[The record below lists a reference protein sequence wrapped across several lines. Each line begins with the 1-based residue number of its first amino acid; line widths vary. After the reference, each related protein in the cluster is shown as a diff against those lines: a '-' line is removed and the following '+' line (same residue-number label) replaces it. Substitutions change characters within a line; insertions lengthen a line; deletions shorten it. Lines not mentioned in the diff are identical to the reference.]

1 MTIIIRGIE
10 VQDVLTHF
18 DLTTEEQ
25 KEFDWG
31 GAEECAF
38 FRYNDEVYCLD
49 DFTRIEKD
57 SEYFPDWQGVF
68 STSAFSGMLVK
79 DYDGESIT
87 IAYFYQVGDVA

>member
-1 MTIIIRGIE
+1 MTIIIKEIQI
-10 VQDVLTHF
+10 QDILTYF

-31 GAEECAF
+31 GAEECGF
-38 FRYNDEVYCLD
+38 FKYNGDVYCLD

-57 SEYFPDWQGVF
+57 SEYFPDWQGIY

-79 DYDGESIT
+79 DYNTESLT
-87 IAYFYQVGDVA
+87 VAYFYQAEDAA